1 MKNIFFII
9 LLFLVAFA
17 ICQEDGTDDEAT
29 VSMTSTAIEAET
41 TETAIDTATST
52 IPTATSIIASDETT
66 QATSTIASDETAQP
80 TSIESEIPT
89 VNKTV
94 NPIVCQNL
102 QQLYK
107 SLNGNAWIVR
117 TGWDSTD
124 MSTCCSWYNVHCN
137 TIGQVLKL

>member
-1 MKNIFFII
+1 MKNSFLII
-9 LLFLVAFA
+9 LLFVVAFA
-17 ICQEDGTDDEAT
+17 ICQEYETDDEAT
-29 VSMTSTAIEAET
+29 ASMTSTGIEAE
-41 TETAIDTATST
+41 ITATST
-52 IPTATSIIASDETT
+52 ISTATSIEADIT
-66 QATSTIASDETAQP
+66 ATSTILTITSTATSDETAQP

-137 TIGQVLKL
+137 TIGHVLKM